1 MSLTGRPR
9 IVVNGVRRTRTF
21 HYFWCLYC
29 QRTVRLPFTNNDGS
43 TCPYCFHQLR
53 YELDISRPRLL
64 MNVPNNLE
72 PSQATQLM
80 HNLALILDPPL
91 RRQNNNHLNTTPHWE
106 TENEDG
112 LNPQAWITLRFPR
125 PTRPPRPISP
135 PQNLVP
141 QTNDTDHDTLF
152 ENTILDDFIDG
163 VIQNNNRPGP
173 PPATSSAIAALP
185 MVKLT
190 QTHLASDPNCPICKD
205 EFELDMEAR
214 ELPCKH
220 FYHSDCIIPWLR
232 MHNTCPVCRYELQGV
247 STSGNANYYRLQNDE
262 NDMRF
267 GFEDAASSLVWVWN
281 QLTSFRPIR
290 SVLDWTRSYFN
301 FQEDH
306 VRGRREKR
314 MVGLNVSQPF
324 LSPICKTAPYPLD
337 LIATAACLHFG
348 HLLRR
353 RATHHPRLGV
363 LLHSC
368 FKWCQRCLQLNGLN
382 YLQLSTGDL
391 TSSCSTSFSFFN
403 GGGDGGRFGKA
414 GISNSKMSG
423 KDPFNGR
430 KWTEILLAANVFWSH
445 CGELQWSSKI
455 SCSLLYLCN
464 LQNAFRR
471 CIRSNFWTSKLFHFF
486 SRHRFA
492 LPSALWVGSVAV
504 FVLRH
509 KDLVGGGKKDLQ
521 HIAQVIALNMVIGLL
536 STGIDN
542 WGHLGGLVGGV
553 AASWFIGPAWKHEST
568 SRDGRRLFIDT
579 APMYKLFKI
588 KRVPKQWK

>member
-9 IVVNGVRRTRTF
+9 VVANGVRRTRTF
-21 HYFWCLYC
+21 HYLWCIYC
-29 QRTVRLPFTNNDGS
+29 QRTVRIPFTNNDDGFTS

-72 PSQATQLM
+72 PSPATQLL

-152 ENTILDDFIDG
+152 ENNALLDDFIDG
-163 VIQNNNRPGP
+163 VIQNNNNRPGP
-173 PPATSSAIAALP
+173 PPAASSAIAALP

-205 EFELDMEAR
+205 EFLLDMEAR

-247 STSGNANYYRLQNDE
+247 TSANNANYYRLQNDE

-306 VRGRREKR
+306 VRGRR
-314 MVGLNVSQPF
+314 GNV
-324 LSPICKTAPYPLD
+324 
-337 LIATAACLHFG
+337 
-348 HLLRR
+348 
-353 RATHHPRLGV
+353 
-363 LLHSC
+363 
-368 FKWCQRCLQLNGLN
+368 
-382 YLQLSTGDL
+382 
-391 TSSCSTSFSFFN
+391 
-403 GGGDGGRFGKA
+403 
-414 GISNSKMSG
+414 
-423 KDPFNGR
+423 
-430 KWTEILLAANVFWSH
+430 
-445 CGELQWSSKI
+445 KI
-455 SCSLLYLCN
+455 
-464 LQNAFRR
+464 
-471 CIRSNFWTSKLFHFF
+471 
-486 SRHRFA
+486 
-492 LPSALWVGSVAV
+492 
-504 FVLRH
+504 
-509 KDLVGGGKKDLQ
+509 
-521 HIAQVIALNMVIGLL
+521 
-536 STGIDN
+536 
-542 WGHLGGLVGGV
+542 
-553 AASWFIGPAWKHEST
+553 
-568 SRDGRRLFIDT
+568 
-579 APMYKLFKI
+579 
-588 KRVPKQWK
+588 